1 MNKNLYT
8 ARAEYSFAPGRRL
21 DTNVFVAPDGSI
33 DLTLTDSALEQI
45 ATDATAAREQWDVLY
60 RDTSLSEQERLVAR
74 RHIAEITLASCV
86 AEQMLYEEDVSN
98 EIAELQEELYGYY
111 DPELFRAALGLK
123 RTQLAELT
131 LPPEWQIQRGNI
143 VAKLDAWGAD
153 VSGDILAQ
161 PTHATL
167 EMIGGWLQDNFGDV
181 LDEIE
186 NDGHGAQYDAQL
198 IVDYFQKL
206 IDSTPALYESG
217 WHARVVDRKK
227 SSVTTRATDKEIVV
241 SSQRRASQ
249 ETLQGLMIHEG
260 GHALRSVLAEANG
273 DELGQYGTA
282 AYARF
287 EEALMIAFEQCLK
300 GAHTPTRG
308 LEHYLAAG
316 LANTENVPKDEIFKL
331 FFQMSL
337 LKNIAEQREEP
348 EKKAGATAVAFL
360 RRDFAGMVDV
370 DEGISH
376 RKDIDYFYGLN
387 ESWRF
392 LNYISAHDIVDESLN
407 WVMSAKF
414 NPFVAGE
421 REHVARYTPMPQKL
435 KNLFE

>member
-21 DTNVFVAPDGSI
+21 DTDVFVAPDGSVDI
-33 DLTLTDSALEQI
+33 TLTDSALERI
-45 ATDATAAREQWDVLY
+45 AADATAAREQWDLLY
-60 RDTSLSEQERLVAR
+60 QDTRLSEQERLVAR
-74 RHIAEITLASCV
+74 RHVAEITLSSCV
-86 AEQMLYEEDVSN
+86 AEQMLYEEDVSD

-111 DPELFRAALGLK
+111 DPELFRAAAGLK

-131 LPPEWQIQRGNI
+131 LPPEWQIQCSEV

-153 VSGDILAQ
+153 LSGDILAQ
-161 PTHATL
+161 PTRATL
-167 EMIGGWLQDNFGDV
+167 EMIGGWLQDNFGDIV
-181 LDEIE
+181 DEIE
-186 NDGHGAQYDAQL
+186 NDGYESQYDAQL
-198 IVDYFQKL
+198 IAEYFQKL
-206 IDSTPALYESG
+206 IGSTPILRESG
-217 WHARVVDRKK
+217 WHARVVSRKK
-227 SSVTTRATDKEIVV
+227 SSVTTRATDKEIVI
-241 SSQRRASQ
+241 SSQRRSPKEA
-249 ETLQGLMIHEG
+249 LQGLMIHEG
-260 GHALRSVLAEANG
+260 GHALRSAFAEANG

-300 GAHTPTRG
+300 GEHMPTRG

-316 LANTENVPKDEIFKL
+316 LASTENVPKDKIFKL
-331 FFQMSL
+331 FFQISF
-337 LKNIAEQREEP
+337 LKNVAEKKEEP
-348 EKKAGATAVAFL
+348 EEKAYATAVSFL

-387 ESWRF
+387 EAWRF
-392 LNYISAHDIVDESLN
+392 LNYISAHDIVDESLS

-421 REHVARYTPMPQKL
+421 RKHVERHSPMPQKL